1 MSIDKKTVVP
11 DVLTLALTCKLNLR
25 KKKTMETWFSDT
37 HWQNVFFLFL
47 N

>member
-25 KKKTMETWFSDT
+25 KKKNNG
-37 HWQNVFFLFL
+37 NVVF
-47 N
+47 